1 LVRRYIKFD
10 TFHPAVSKG
19 LPVTRVISR
28 ITLQEILAD
37 AVDKLTP
44 ADKKGSII
52 RNSANVVSFQETQD
66 PATGASGG
74 GGLYK
79 GGLTG
84 GVAREARK
92 GWVVRAQLHSEL

>member
-1 LVRRYIKFD
+1 MMTMPCEAGGTSPTACCAALRCAVLCCGLVRRYIKFD

-37 AVDKLTP
+37 AVDRLCP
-44 ADKKGSII
+44 PDKVGSII

-66 PATGASGG
+66 PATGA
-74 GGLYK
+74 
-79 GGLTG
+79 
-84 GVAREARK
+84 
-92 GWVVRAQLHSEL
+92 W